1 MDWSWVFPLEAISKV
16 EESCYHPSAESQGER
31 PCDFSPFI
39 SCTLEALFFILS
51 SPGFEV
57 VGDQEPAADHAV
69 SASSCD

>member
-1 MDWSWVFPLEAISKV
+1 MDQSWVFPLEAISKV

-31 PCDFSPFI
+31 PCDFSPFHFLYPGG
-39 SCTLEALFFILS
+39 SSFVPS